1 MGTALKRW
9 LSRGL
14 GIFGGLLLAASA
26 AGAGKQTTSLQAEYM
41 MSVYVP
47 LEAHVVG
54 NGLTI
59 INHPG
64 GRIEGPRISGKI
76 IPPSGDWLRRADGF
90 ARLDVRLTVQAD
102 DNEIIYISYNGV
114 FQCEKEVFER
124 FLKGGLLQ
132 ANDCYFITAAPT
144 FQTKSERY
152 SWLNSVQAVGKMV
165 EIKGGD
171 DAHLTYDIFL
181 MK

>member
-9 LSRGL
+9 LSRGPS
-14 GIFGGLLLAASA
+14 IFAGLLLAASV
-26 AGAGKQTTSLQAEYM
+26 AGAGEQTTSLQTEYM
-41 MSVYVP
+41 MSLYVP

-54 NGLTI
+54 NGLAI

-76 IPPSGDWLRRADGF
+76 IPPSGDWLRRADGV

-124 FLKGGLLQ
+124 FLKGQLLR
-132 ANDCYFITAAPT
+132 ANDCYFITAPT

-171 DAHLTYDIFL
+171 DAHLTYDIF
-181 MK
+181 MIR

>member
-14 GIFGGLLLAASA
+14 SIFGGLLLAASA

-102 DNEIIYISYNGV
+102 DNEIIYIS
-114 FQCEKEVFER
+114 
-124 FLKGGLLQ
+124 
-132 ANDCYFITAAPT
+132 
-144 FQTKSERY
+144 
-152 SWLNSVQAVGKMV
+152 
-165 EIKGGD
+165 
-171 DAHLTYDIFL
+171 
-181 MK
+181 

>member
-14 GIFGGLLLAASA
+14 SISGALLLAASA
-26 AGAGKQTTSLQAEYM
+26 AGAGEQTTSLQTEYM
-41 MSVYVP
+41 MSIYVP

-54 NGLTI
+54 NCLTI

-64 GRIEGPRISGKI
+64 GRIEGPPINGKI
-76 IPPSGDWLRRADGF
+76 VPPSGDWLRRVNGV

-124 FLKGGLLQ
+124 FLKGQLLR
-132 ANDCYFITAAPT
+132 ANDCYFITAPT

-165 EIKGGD
+165 EIKVGN
-171 DAHLTYDIFL
+171 DAHLTYDIF
-181 MK
+181 MIK